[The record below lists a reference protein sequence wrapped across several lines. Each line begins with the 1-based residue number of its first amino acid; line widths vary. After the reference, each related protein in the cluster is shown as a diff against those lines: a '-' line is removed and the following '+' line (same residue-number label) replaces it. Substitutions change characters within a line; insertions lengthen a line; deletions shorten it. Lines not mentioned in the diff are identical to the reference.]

1 MNLQIL
7 KSKLQPKLHPM
18 DIEGE
23 TIYIHRPTALD
34 IPKCVDVSSTLI
46 VCVKD
51 ENGDPI
57 FSMEDIDGRI
67 NVNMMDSIHLNRIHD
82 EIMKLFKKA
91 DVTDELEKK

>member
-1 MNLQIL
+1 MNLQNL
-7 KSKLQPKLHPM
+7 KSKLQPKPHPM

-34 IPKCVDVSSTLI
+34 IQKCTDLASTLI
-46 VCVKD
+46 LCVKD

-57 FSMEDIDGRI
+57 FSNEDIDGRI
-67 NVNMMDSIHLNRIHD
+67 NVNMMDSIPLNRIHD
-82 EIMKLFKKA
+82 EIIKLFKEA